1 MSSVLRGYKESP
13 IAQAS
18 YIVRADVPDTSLGGG
33 APPGLP
39 IGSTQA
45 AIDAGIA
52 AARADGKTVTVI
64 GSLIQT
70 SPDVYLADYFNG
82 DVYLVAGELLRD
94 MGKEI
99 VMSYNGMIF
108 VRARLVTKVHGK
120 YTEGDYM
127 STPFY
132 VTTFESYGAG
142 GFGGSDVFVTRV
154 S

>member
-1 MSSVLRGYKESP
+1 MSLLRGFKEAP

-18 YIVRADVPDTSLGGG
+18 YLVRGDVTS
-33 APPGLP
+33 LP

-70 SPDVYLADYFNG
+70 PPNVYLADYFNG
-82 DVYLVAGELLRD
+82 DVYLVAGDLLRD
-94 MGKEI
+94 MGKDI
-99 VMSYNGMIF
+99 VLSYNGMIYM
-108 VRARLVTKVHGK
+108 RARLVTKVNGK
-120 YTEGDYM
+120 YSEGADL
-127 STPFY
+127 SVPFY
-132 VTTFESYGAG
+132 VTIFESYGAG
-142 GFGGSDVFVTRV
+142 GFNDTSDVFVTRV